1 MGKFILGGI
10 SSSQLST
17 VVLDKK
23 ELVYDVDN
31 NQIYYGDGTA
41 TGGLPLGIT
50 GINASAGTTSNGLT
64 NIVFSNSNGVSFG
77 LNGSTV
83 TASFSGGGGT
93 MSAVNVSAGT
103 TSNNLTAL
111 TFNNANGITFG
122 LNASVVTA
130 SHNGLTTAMA
140 SNQGSSAYFSGN
152 TTAGTSSGSYNGTNV
167 TFLMN
172 GMVSGGMSGN
182 SVVISAPASTIFQ
195 QTSQM
200 SNYQSTGA
208 YLTTAAQSN
217 QVVNSLNGST
227 GQISLNVGSSL
238 SASTNGSSITFG
250 LASNITTAL
259 QSAGAYL
266 TTARASTDGVGLNT
280 AQTNVTWTVNSSGIS
295 LNASGYAGIGTSAT
309 NASITLNSN
318 GLAISVAAPGG
329 GGNVVITAGLA
340 NTTLSNFSF
349 GDANGV
355 NFGINGSTI
364 TASHNGLTTA
374 MQSDATTTN
383 IRSYFDNGLVYA
395 GTTAFSMGGSSNY
408 VQPFILPY
416 PVSASFIRI
425 ANSWA
430 FGSTTGATSA
440 NQSLTL
446 NNSQSIWVNIYTK
459 GTGAN
464 AKSLQFITSG
474 SVSLVFQVQVS
485 IGAASNNQTIYHN
498 YTYPQREGSAQGNF
512 ATNYN
517 LTNASYNVST
527 THLTSFNGS
536 RWLDVPFAASLSPG
550 NYWMAIA
557 QSTAT
562 ATTGGVAAMTNLTA
576 RNTYVAVSQI
586 NGNIAAMG
594 TASNNSTNPM
604 RNGLGYWSTNANG
617 SSSSSLGLTGISS
630 VANQPVLPFQII
642 REA

>member
-1 MGKFILGGI
+1 MANTTNFGSIPA
-10 SSSQLST
+10 SQT
-17 VVLDKK
+17 V
-23 ELVYDVDN
+23 
-31 NQIYYGDGTA
+31 
-41 TGGLPLGIT
+41 IT
-50 GINASAGTTSNGLT
+50 SP
-64 NIVFSNSNGVSFG
+64 SFG
-77 LNGSTV
+77 LAGNTLGASTISGNDIYLQGGNNMTLSVNGSTV
-83 TASFSGGGGT
+83 IFSAGGGGG
-93 MSAVNVSAGT
+93 AGVS
-103 TSNNLTAL
+103 
-111 TFNNANGITFG
+111 
-122 LNASVVTA
+122 
-130 SHNGLTTAMA
+130 
-140 SNQGSSAYFSGN
+140 Q
-152 TTAGTSSGSYNGTNV
+152 
-167 TFLMN
+167 
-172 GMVSGGMSGN
+172 
-182 SVVISAPASTIFQ
+182 
-195 QTSQM
+195 
-200 SNYQSTGA
+200 
-208 YLTTAAQSN
+208 
-217 QVVNSLNGST
+217 LNGSQGT
-227 GQISLNVGSSL
+227 LSLVAASSL
-238 SASTNGSSITFG
+238 SASTNGSTISFG

-280 AQTNVTWTVNSSGIS
+280 AQTNVVWTVNSSGIS

-329 GGNVVITAGLA
+329 GGAINVSAG
-340 NTTLSNFSF
+340 TTSGNLQTIQFSNLNGISF
-349 GDANGV
+349 GL
-355 NFGINGSTI
+355 NGSTL
-364 TASHNGLTTA
+364 TAAHNGLTTA

-383 IRSYFDNGLVYA
+383 IRSYYDNGLPYQ

-416 PVSASFIRI
+416 PISASYIRI

-459 GTGAN
+459 GTGVN
-464 AKSLQFITSG
+464 ASSLQFLTSG
-474 SVSLVFQVQVS
+474 SVSLVHQVRVE
-485 IGAASNNQTIYHN
+485 IGAASNNQTISHN
-498 YTYPQREGSAQGNF
+498 ITYPQRGGSAQGNF

-517 LTNASYNVST
+517 VNATSYNVST

-536 RWLDVPFAASLSPG
+536 RWLDIPFGASLQAG
-550 NYWMAIA
+550 DYWMAIA

-562 ATTGGVAAMTNLTA
+562 ATTGGVAAMTNVTA

-586 NGNIAAMG
+586 NANIAAMG

-630 VANQPVLPFQII
+630 VANQPLLPFQII